1 MFLTSLYIIS
11 LDFRFV
17 PRCVAKFL
25 KPVLLIATVQIS
37 KRNKALQL
45 DMITLRNHTLR
56 LYITWL
62 TKTLSILHTII
73 FLVYS
78 SMTSGALIS
87 KIHWK
92 LSANQKR
99 DNEFNVP
106 YLFTYKAHSV
116 TRRTLNF
123 RRRLWQVSKRKISHK
138 YPVIRRTRNYV
149 KFCWPRSLYL
159 QQFASKALIL
169 KTKAKKLHITNNSKK
184 VTHFN

>member
-56 LYITWL
+56 LDITWL

-78 SMTSGALIS
+78 SMTSCALIS

-123 RRRLWQVSKRKISHK
+123 RKRFISHK

-159 QQFASKALIL
+159 QQFVSKALIL

-184 VTHFN
+184 VTHGK